1 MTRLAMGTSA
11 LALAALVTAAA
22 AQAQQQQ
29 PANPPAAP
37 QQQDTRPTIAIL
49 DFDIGLVLGQSADD
63 YQALR
68 RGLSS
73 MMISE
78 LASAPALRVVER
90 AQISQILQEQNL
102 TRDDRVDQATAVR
115 LGRLLSARYMVTGTL
130 FDNRGDLRIDARLF
144 DVETSQIL
152 QTVSVRDRS
161 HGLENVFDLLTQLA
175 TQLMQAANLPPL
187 ERRADAPPPAR
198 PATGA
203 PTQAAVMAYS
213 RAVLYSDRGDT
224 QRAVEQYRRA
234 LTAFP
239 QYTQAQSECNRLQ
252 AGACP

>member
-1 MTRLAMGTSA
+1 MTRLAVGTSA

-22 AQAQQQQ
+22 AQAQQQR

-37 QQQDTRPTIAIL
+37 QQQETRPTIAIL
-49 DFDIGLVLGQSADD
+49 DFDIGATIGQDPED

-68 RGLSS
+68 RGLAG
-73 MMISE
+73 MTISE
-78 LASAPALRVVER
+78 LAANPGVRVVER
-90 AQISQILQEQNL
+90 GQIQQILQEQDL
-102 TRDDRVDQATAVR
+102 ARSDRIDQATALRV
-115 LGRLLSARYMVTGTL
+115 GRLLNARYMVTGTL
-130 FDNRGDLRIDARLF
+130 YDVRGAFRIDARLF

-152 QTVSVRDRS
+152 RTQRVNGRLD
-161 HGLENVFDLLTQLA
+161 NVFDLVTQLA
-175 TQLMQAANLPPL
+175 GQLMQAANLPPL
-187 ERRADAPPPAR
+187 ERRADAEQPAR

-203 PTQAAVMAYS
+203 PTQQAVMAYS

-239 QYTQAQSECNRLQ
+239 QYTQARSECNRLQ
-252 AGACP
+252 AGACS

>member
-1 MTRLAMGTSA
+1 MTRLAVGTSA

-22 AQAQQQQ
+22 AQAQQQR

-37 QQQDTRPTIAIL
+37 QQQETRPTIAIL
-49 DFDIGLVLGQSADD
+49 DFDIGATIGQDPED

-68 RGLSS
+68 RGLAG
-73 MMISE
+73 MTISE
-78 LASAPALRVVER
+78 LAANPGARVVER
-90 AQISQILQEQNL
+90 AQIQQILQEQDL
-102 TRDDRVDQATAVR
+102 ARSDRIDQSTALRV
-115 LGRLLSARYMVTGTL
+115 GRLLNARYMVTGTL
-130 FDNRGDLRIDARLF
+130 YDVRGAFRIDARLF

-152 QTVSVRDRS
+152 RTQRVNGRLD
-161 HGLENVFDLLTQLA
+161 NVFDLVTQLA
-175 TQLMQAANLPPL
+175 GQLMQAANLPPL
-187 ERRADAPPPAR
+187 ERRTDAEQPAR

-203 PTQAAVMAYS
+203 PTQQAVMAYS

-239 QYTQAQSECNRLQ
+239 QYTQARSECNRLQ
-252 AGACP
+252 AGACS

>member
-1 MTRLAMGTSA
+1 MTRLAVGTSA

-22 AQAQQQQ
+22 AQAQQRQ
-29 PANPPAAP
+29 ANPPAAP

-49 DFDIGLVLGQSADD
+49 DFDIGATIGQDPED

-68 RGLSS
+68 RGLAG
-73 MMISE
+73 MTISE
-78 LASAPALRVVER
+78 LAVNPGVRVVER
-90 AQISQILQEQNL
+90 AQIQQILQEQDL
-102 TRDDRVDQATAVR
+102 ARSDRIDQSTALRV
-115 LGRLLSARYMVTGTL
+115 GRLLNARYMVTGTL
-130 FDNRGDLRIDARLF
+130 YDVRGAFRIDARLF

-152 QTVSVRDRS
+152 RTQRVNGRLD
-161 HGLENVFDLLTQLA
+161 NVFDLVTQLA
-175 TQLMQAANLPPL
+175 GQLMQAANLPPL
-187 ERRADAPPPAR
+187 ERRADAEQPAR

-203 PTQAAVMAYS
+203 PTQQAVMAYS

-239 QYTQAQSECNRLQ
+239 QYTQARSECNRLQ
-252 AGACP
+252 AGACS

>member
-1 MTRLAMGTSA
+1 MKRLALATSA
-11 LALAALVTAAA
+11 LAVTALVYAAA

-29 PANPPAAP
+29 RPANPPAA
-37 QQQDTRPTIAIL
+37 QKGQDARPTIAIL
-49 DFDIGLVLGQSADD
+49 DFDIGATIGQDPDD

-68 RGLSS
+68 RGLAG
-73 MMISE
+73 MTISE
-78 LASAPALRVVER
+78 LAANPAVRVVER
-90 AQISQILQEQNL
+90 QQIQAILQEQHMATDGN
-102 TRDDRVDQATAVR
+102 VDQSTALRV
-115 LGRLLSARYMVTGTL
+115 GRLLNARYMVTGTL
-130 FDNRGDLRIDARLF
+130 YDVRGNFRIDARLF

-152 QTVSVRDRS
+152 QTRRVNGR
-161 HGLENVFDLLTQLA
+161 LENVFDLVSQLA

-203 PTQAAVMAYS
+203 PTQNAVMAYS
-213 RAVLYSDRGDT
+213 RAVLYADRGDT

-239 QYTQAQSECNRLQ
+239 QYTQARTECNRLQ
-252 AGACP
+252 ANACS